1 MEEKTFEEFIEG
13 FDKVIEEVE
22 GINDIIDKFLAM
34 VDVKEFNFDNLT
46 EKQKIVLK
54 AKELKFARL
63 IKDIK
68 SL

>member
-1 MEEKTFEEFIEG
+1 MDEKKFEEFAEG

-22 GINDIIDKFLAM
+22 SINSIIDRFLAM
-34 VDVKEFNFDNLT
+34 VEVKEFDFNNLT
-46 EKQKIVLK
+46 EKQRIILK